1 MFLIDTNILI
11 DALKSRRARLEF
23 LQRLSRS
30 EPLAFCSIVV
40 AELFAGLATQAEVSK
55 ARADLLDTIVYVA
68 TSESAAELAGSLQ
81 HQYKKKGITLSLTDV
96 MIAAVAMSEGHTLV
110 TDNVRHFPMPEL
122 SLMTAPAS
130 QK

>member
-11 DALKSRRARLEF
+11 DALKSRRSRLEF

-30 EPLAFCSIVV
+30 EPLAFCSIVL
-40 AELFAGLATQAEVSK
+40 AELFAGLATQAEVSE
-55 ARADLLDTIVYVA
+55 ARADLLDAIVYVA

-110 TDNVRHFPMPEL
+110 TDNVKHFPMPEL
-122 SLMTAPAS
+122 NLMTAPAY

>member
-1 MFLIDTNILI
+1 
-11 DALKSRRARLEF
+11 
-23 LQRLSRS
+23 
-30 EPLAFCSIVV
+30 V